1 MSKRLHLVAE
11 EFEFTKLFGDLD
23 QLPGLLVMPPRHNVA
38 PTEPLVT
45 ITLEYGKRSARLM
58 KWSFLPDWV
67 KDPRDFSLLTSARIE
82 TVEKKP
88 SFKNA
93 IRYRRCLVPVTGFYE
108 WQRLGASEESV
119 PYFFRQQ
126 GNALFAIAGIWETWM
141 GPNGEEFDGLAILTT
156 PSVRRYKP
164 ITDRLPLIIPPE
176 DFDAW
181 LNVRSGR
188 FDEARPLLKSPAPE
202 ELVAYAVSDR
212 VNSRINDDASLTEP
226 VIAHQDEAAKKLRPS
241 EHEELPAKEENAAS
255 PLQQQLDLFKV

>member
-1 MSKRLHLVAE
+1 
-11 EFEFTKLFGDLD
+11 
-23 QLPGLLVMPPRHNVA
+23 
-38 PTEPLVT
+38 
-45 ITLEYGKRSARLM
+45 
-58 KWSFLPDWV
+58 
-67 KDPRDFSLLTSARIE
+67 
-82 TVEKKP
+82 
-88 SFKNA
+88 
-93 IRYRRCLVPVTGFYE
+93 
-108 WQRLGASEESV
+108 
-119 PYFFRQQ
+119 
-126 GNALFAIAGIWETWM
+126 M

-241 EHEELPAKEENAAS
+241 EHEELPAKEETQHRLCSSNSTFSKSNGTHSGLGARGCPSWIRQKRSAPNTKRPKRRIS
-255 PLQQQLDLFKV
+255 WAQKL